1 MKKGSKYFSVG
12 NYFDKP
18 TLKEVIKELEKGQ
31 RIEIGVDCIGH
42 TRNNMVQEEFKEAL
56 IDYYK
61 DRIKMLVVE
70 YNPGVC
76 SYSYIYELV

>member
-1 MKKGSKYFSVG
+1 MKKERKYFSVG

-42 TRNNMVQEEFKEAL
+42 TRNNMVQEAFREAL
-56 IDYYK
+56 VDYYK
-61 DRIKMLVVE
+61 DRSKMLVTE
-70 YNPGVC
+70 YNEGAY
-76 SYSYIYELV
+76 SYSYTYELV